1 MSTRPMCSPAAEP
14 VALLG
19 RRLIKTRMSR
29 IQSAA
34 KYRTKSL
41 SNICHLLSPFLT
53 RSYRPGSW
61 FTTPQ
66 SSRVKTH
73 CLGASAM
80 SISITRRVDSKSGV
94 LVVFTMRLIT
104 MSFFLTAVCKQGD
117 RKGVRARTHKATIHI
132 WEFRSL
138 VISAAKII
146 RLGKKDRPNQAKSKL
161 LLWLNF
167 VADLRTATTSLCT
180 TSYGIVTFP
189 ERDVQVTGFR
199 LARFCS
205 NSKPPNRVAQSRKV
219 DDTMEALLSKPAR
232 PRLSHGPLR
241 SPKAPYRTP
250 WLRSVAA

>member
-1 MSTRPMCSPAAEP
+1 
-14 VALLG
+14 
-19 RRLIKTRMSR
+19 
-29 IQSAA
+29 
-34 KYRTKSL
+34 
-41 SNICHLLSPFLT
+41 
-53 RSYRPGSW
+53 
-61 FTTPQ
+61 
-66 SSRVKTH
+66 
-73 CLGASAM
+73 M

-232 PRLSHGPLR
+232 PRLAGSPASFPRPSPVAQSALPHALAQER
-241 SPKAPYRTP
+241 SGLGISCERRLSGWEIRCRAIQSKTDTAAHA
-250 WLRSVAA
+250 SVPSGNTIHAA